1 MNDAWPLQ
9 QAAGRL
15 AAEGIPLNKLNVGWN
30 GETITS

>member
-9 QAAGRL
+9 QALGL